1 MMLSAIVLTKNEEAN
16 IRECLAAL
24 SFADEV
30 LVVDSGS
37 TDRTVTLA
45 ESLGARAI
53 IHPMTDF
60 ASQRNFA
67 MAQAKGDW
75 VLFIDADE
83 RVTPELAEEIK
94 AITQANPP
102 NNLRGVTSGPRNFTS
117 EVRKAGVEFGS
128 EVGKAAYAIPRQTY
142 FFGRRL
148 RFCDARSDAPVR
160 LFPKSG
166 AHWEQPVHERVVTG
180 LPVRVLNSSMPH
192 HSTRDLAHYTQKVR
206 DYVPKELEV
215 MRSKGIRPGILKV
228 VLMPLARFLQLYFF
242 RLGILDG
249 VAGLQYAILSAYYT
263 FEKHW
268 RYWKGR

>member
-1 MMLSAIVLTKNEEAN
+1 MRLSAIVLTKNEEAN

-30 LVVDSGS
+30 LVIDSGS
-37 TDRTVTLA
+37 TDRTITLA

-83 RVTPELAEEIK
+83 RVTPELAGEIK

-102 NNLRGVTSGPRNFTS
+102 NNLRGVTLGLRNFTS
-117 EVRKAGVEFGS
+117 EV
-128 EVGKAAYAIPRQTY
+128 KAAYAIPRQTY

-148 RFCDARSDAPVR
+148 RFGDARTDAPVR
-160 LFPKSG
+160 FFPRDG
-166 AHWEQPVHERVVTG
+166 VLWEQPVHEMIVTD
-180 LPVRVLNSSMPH
+180 LPIRILKNPMPH
-192 HSTRDLAHYTQKVR
+192 YTTRDLAQYRKKMNEYVSHELKVLR
-206 DYVPKELEV
+206 A
-215 MRSKGIRPGILKV
+215 KGVRPGILKV
-228 VLMPLARFLQLYFF
+228 VLMTLARFLQLYFF

-249 VAGLQYAILSAYYT
+249 VAGFQYAILSAYYT
-263 FEKHW
+263 FEKYW